1 MQKPVVAIIGRPNV
15 GKSTLFNRMTGS
27 QIAIVEDIP
36 GVTRDRNYRDVE
48 WEGKRFI
55 VIDTGGFYQEPP
67 DDIFLQIKEQA
78 IFAIEEAD
86 VIIHLLDG
94 KTGLIPSD
102 IEIARFLR
110 TSGKKVL
117 WVVNKID
124 GPMRLERVHDFYEI
138 GAEELIPIS
147 AATGY
152 GYDDF
157 MERLS
162 SLLPEYIEENIEYPK
177 VAVVGRPNVGKSTLV
192 NTLLGKKRMIVSPI
206 PGTTR
211 DSIDSI
217 CTYYGKKYLLIDTAG
232 LRKKSRVGYSIERF
246 SVVRAVKSIERCDI
260 AIIVTDAT
268 EGIVEQDQKIAG
280 LVNSYGKG
288 AVILYNKWDLIE
300 KTDENLRKLYTE
312 FEKKL
317 WFMQY
322 APLLVVSAIEKKR
335 VTKVFMLIDEIIK
348 ERRKRIPTAE
358 LNKFF
363 NDSLSRI
370 SLPSYKGKHVK
381 LYYITQV
388 KIEPPVFVLFTNYPS
403 AFTEPYI
410 RHIEKCLRDK
420 FSFKG
425 TPIRIY
431 VRERKRE
438 SISKAKE

>member
-15 GKSTLFNRMTGS
+15 GKSTLFNRMTGA
-27 QIAIVEDIP
+27 QVAIVEDIP
-36 GVTRDRNYRDVE
+36 GVTRDRNFRNAE
-48 WEGKRFI
+48 WEGKRFL
-55 VIDTGGFYQEPP
+55 VIDTGGFYQEPTE
-67 DDIFLQIKEQA
+67 DIFVQIKEQA

-86 VIIHLLDG
+86 FIIHLLDG

-110 TSGKKVL
+110 TSGKKIL

-124 GPMRLERVHDFYEI
+124 GPMRLERVHDFYTI
-138 GAEELIPIS
+138 GAEELFPIS

-152 GYDDF
+152 GYDDL
-157 MERLS
+157 MDRLS
-162 SLLPEYIEENIEYPK
+162 SLLPQYIEEDIEYPK
-177 VAVVGRPNVGKSTLV
+177 IAIVGRPNVGKSTLV

-206 PGTTR
+206 AGTTR

-217 CTYYGKKYLLIDTAG
+217 CTYFRKKYLLIDTAG
-232 LRKKSRVGYSIERF
+232 LRKKSRVSYSIEKF
-246 SVVRAVKSIERCDI
+246 SIVKAIKSIERCDI
-260 AIIVTDAT
+260 AVIVTDAR

-280 LVNSYGKG
+280 IVNSYGKG
-288 AVILYNKWDLIE
+288 ALILLNKWDLIE
-300 KTDENLRKLYTE
+300 KTEDNLRKLHTE

-317 WFMQY
+317 WFMRY
-322 APLLVVSAIEKKR
+322 APLLVVSAIEKKY
-335 VTKVFMLIDEIIK
+335 VTKVFMIIDEIIK
-348 ERRKRIPTAE
+348 ERKKRIPTAE

-363 NDSLSRI
+363 SDSLFRI
-370 SLPSYKGKHVK
+370 SLPVYKGKPVK

-388 KIEPPVFVLFTNYPS
+388 KIEPPVFILFTNYPS

-431 VRERKRE
+431 ARERKRE
-438 SISKAKE
+438 NIN